1 MADLLLAVVE
11 VVVDLLVSS
20 WLWKRQCNV
29 MVVDLLM
36 MIVLVVMAE
45 VGTYMYMHYHGDG

>member
-1 MADLLLAVVE
+1 MVDLLVAVVE

-20 WLWKRQCNV
+20 WLWKRQSNV

-36 MIVLVVMAE
+36 MIVLVVMAK
-45 VGTYMYMHYHGDG
+45 VGTCIIIKVGKW